1 MGLVQ
6 LLTNPGNFKFYT
18 ENQKG
23 VSNPNNVNPRE
34 IGFGKDRPEG
44 GSSKQPYIKKSI
56 KEDFTNPAFYND
68 FIVRGGILS
77 VTSAAEDVARL
88 TKYFTDINNPSGIL
102 FAAKQNILS
111 RVGVK
116 TEATQPTPAYLGG
129 ALNEGVYLPTSTL
142 AQALVGFAGTTLN
155 KQGIDPTGLIPGLAI
170 RDYQTAVYRRNQ
182 NQPIESSVAKSV
194 QSKVDKINQNI
205 LKKQDQIDS
214 TNATFNSQAIS
225 NPNPDSAWSRFKEGR
240 LNARVNNL
248 ESDIEGLQEDLT
260 SIIGGTYSNRLLKL
274 WNKFGLNPNN
284 EREINN
290 SPTLLSYGGG
300 PGSALGFSRTK
311 IKFATSN
318 DGQTPLRTGYV
329 MNDPYEGIGYRNH
342 SPDNLLQYSLDT
354 LFDGKQLKSS
364 VYRQYQIFN
373 PTVTEEQYFNV
384 PTYFSTYNGKDNIQ
398 PWLSQPVNNP
408 PFATWNQSQ
417 INIQSSNIDSSTNE
431 DFRQS
436 LEPTAQPQYTFLS
449 LAPNYTTENIEKR
462 LNLGSPGQKGNI
474 SSYTK
479 GKRSIVGDGAPLG
492 PVDKVNAS
500 YIYKANTLDGDQGS
514 RYYTGNPES
523 GDNPYTDIIPFYI
536 AILNNDSQV
545 GGTYKKYMHFRAFID
560 SFSDSYDADWKTI
573 EYMGRAEK
581 FYKYN
586 SFDRKISMAFTIV
599 AQSREE
605 ITAMYDKLNFLASSL
620 APEYLDSYTSGYMA
634 GNIAYITLGDYLH
647 EQPGIITSLTYDV
660 PEEATWEIGIDDKGN
675 YLDKEDIRKVPHMIK
690 VTNINFIPIHKFRP
704 EKQNF
709 RNDKLG
715 TDSTR
720 LLNTG
725 KQRYLDQLRPL
736 ITNYDRQAQN
746 KFTQDEEAAAAAAL
760 AEQQRI
766 ALQNNVT
773 TGILVDN
780 PTPTNVNS
788 VIGGGAEVI
797 GLNGL
802 SSLVP

>member
-1 MGLVQ
+1 MGLLIKLNNGDTQ
-6 LLTNPGNFKFYT
+6 FKSL
-18 ENQKG
+18 K
-23 VSNPNNVNPRE
+23 
-34 IGFGKDRPEG
+34 FGKDRPG
-44 GSSKQPYIKKSI
+44 GGDSKQPYIKNPI
-56 KEDFTNPAFYND
+56 KEDFKNPAFYND
-68 FIVRGGILS
+68 FIIRGGILAP
-77 VTSAAEDVARL
+77 TSAAEDVTRL
-88 TKYFTDINNPSGIL
+88 TKYFTDISNPSGLL

-116 TEATQPTPAYLGG
+116 TEANQPTPAYLGG

-142 AQALVGFAGTTLN
+142 AQALVGFAGITLN

-170 RDYQTAVYRRNQ
+170 RNYQEAVYKRNQ
-182 NQPIESSVAKSV
+182 DQTIESAVPKSV
-194 QSKVDKINQNI
+194 QRKVDKINQNI

-214 TNATFNSQAIS
+214 SYSNFNLQALSNTN
-225 NPNPDSAWSRFKEGR
+225 PLSAWSKFKENR
-240 LNARVNNL
+240 LNVRVNNL
-248 ESDIEGLQEDLT
+248 EEDVEGLQEDLT
-260 SIIGGTYSNRLLKL
+260 SIVGGKFSNRLLKL
-274 WNKFGLNPNN
+274 WNKFGLNPDN
-284 EREINN
+284 ETINDN
-290 SPTLLSYGGG
+290 STLLSYGGG

-318 DGQTPLRTGYV
+318 DGITPLRTGYV
-329 MNDPYEGIGYRNH
+329 MADPYSGIGYLNY
-342 SPDNLLQYSLDT
+342 SPGNPITYGLDPI
-354 LFDGKQLKSS
+354 FDGKQLYSS
-364 VYRQYQIFN
+364 VFKQYQKFN
-373 PTVTEEQYFNV
+373 PTVTEEQYFGEKEYFL
-384 PTYFSTYNGKDNIQ
+384 TYDGKDNIQ

-417 INIQSSNIDSSTNE
+417 FNSQSSNIDSTTLP
-431 DFRQS
+431 DFRQAPA
-436 LEPTAQPQYTFLS
+436 LDPTASPQYTFLS
-449 LAPNYTTENIEKR
+449 LAPNYQTENIEDKR
-462 LNLGSPGQKGNI
+462 NLGNPGRKANI
-474 SSYTK
+474 SSYTQ
-479 GKRSIVGDGAPLG
+479 GKRSIATGQSLG

-500 YIYKANTLDGDQGS
+500 YIYKSNTKDGS
-514 RYYTGNPES
+514 RYYTGNPEG

-647 EQPGIITSLTYDV
+647 EQPGIITSLTFDV
-660 PEEATWEIGIDDKGN
+660 PEEATWEIGIDDQGN
-675 YLDKEDIRKVPHMIK
+675 QLPAEDIRKVPHMIK
-690 VTNINFIPIHKFRP
+690 VSGINFIPLHKFRP

-725 KQRYLDQLRPL
+725 KQRYVDQLRPKL
-736 ITNYDRQAQN
+736 TNYDKQAQDQ
-746 KFTQDEEAAAAAAL
+746 FSIEESEAL
-760 AEQQRI
+760 LNEYQQI
-766 ALQNNVT
+766 PLQNNVT
-773 TGILVDN
+773 TDVLPSYEEEAALLASEN
-780 PTPTNVNS
+780 FTFNFSN
-788 VIGGGAEVI
+788 E
-797 GLNGL
+797 
-802 SSLVP
+802 

>member
-1 MGLVQ
+1 MGLLIKLNNGDTQ
-6 LLTNPGNFKFYT
+6 FKSL
-18 ENQKG
+18 K
-23 VSNPNNVNPRE
+23 
-34 IGFGKDRPEG
+34 FGKDRPG
-44 GSSKQPYIKKSI
+44 GGDSKQPYIKNPI
-56 KEDFTNPAFYND
+56 KEDFKNPAFYND
-68 FIVRGGILS
+68 FIIRGGILAP
-77 VTSAAEDVARL
+77 TSAAEDVTRL
-88 TKYFTDINNPSGIL
+88 TKYFTDISNPSGLL

-116 TEATQPTPAYLGG
+116 TEANQPTPAYLGG

-142 AQALVGFAGTTLN
+142 AQALVGFAGATLN

-170 RDYQTAVYRRNQ
+170 RKYQEAVYQRNE
-182 NQPIESSVAKSV
+182 NQTVESAVPKSV
-194 QSKVDKINQNI
+194 QRKVDKINQNI
-205 LKKQDQIDS
+205 LKKQNFID
-214 TNATFNSQAIS
+214 
-225 NPNPDSAWSRFKEGR
+225 NPSSKPNPLSILSSNPDSLWSKFKENR
-240 LNARVNNL
+240 LNVKINNL
-248 ESDIEGLQEDLT
+248 EEDVEGLQEDLT
-260 SIIGGTYSNRLLKL
+260 SIIGGKFSNRLLKF

-284 EREINN
+284 EDQINN
-290 SPTLLSYGGG
+290 NPVLFSYGGG

-318 DGQTPLRTGYV
+318 DGITPLRTGWV
-329 MNDPYEGIGYRNH
+329 MNDPYVGKYLNY
-342 SPDNLLQYSLDT
+342 SPGNSITYGLDPI
-354 LFDGKQLKSS
+354 FDGKQLYSS
-364 VYRQYQIFN
+364 VFKQYQKFN
-373 PTVTEEQYFNV
+373 PTVTEEQYFGKKEYFL
-384 PTYFSTYNGKDNIQ
+384 TYDGKDNIQ

-408 PFATWNQSQ
+408 PFLTWNQSQ
-417 INIQSSNIDSSTNE
+417 FNAQSSNIDSTTLK
-431 DFRQS
+431 DFREALS
-436 LEPTAQPQYTFLS
+436 PTEKPQYTFLS
-449 LAPNYTTENIEKR
+449 LAPNYQTQNIEDKR
-462 LNLGSPGQKGNI
+462 NLGNPGKKGNI
-474 SSYTK
+474 SSYTS
-479 GKRSIVGDGAPLG
+479 GKKDLTTNQPLG

-500 YIYKANTLDGDQGS
+500 YIYKANTNTGDQGS
-514 RYYTGNPES
+514 RYYSGNPES
-523 GDNPYTDIIPFYI
+523 DDNPYTDIIPFYI
-536 AILNNDSQV
+536 AILNNDSQT

-647 EQPGIITSLTYDV
+647 EQPGIITSLTFDV
-660 PEEATWEIGIDDKGN
+660 PEEATWEIGINDKGGN
-675 YLDKEDIRKVPHMIK
+675 LPKSDVRKVPHMIK
-690 VTNINFIPIHKFRP
+690 VSGINFIPLHKFRP

-709 RNDKLG
+709 KNDKLG

-725 KQRYLDQLRPL
+725 KQRYIDQKRPE
-736 ITNYDRQAQN
+736 ITNYDRQAQK
-746 KFTQDEEAAAAAAL
+746 KFAQDEAAAAAAAL

-780 PTPTNVNS
+780 PTPTGISS
-788 VIGGGAEVI
+788 VVAGGAEVT
-797 GLNGL
+797 GLNV
-802 SSLVP
+802 SSPF

>member
-1 MGLVQ
+1 MGVLK
-6 LLTNPGNFKFYT
+6 LLTDPGNFKFYWA
-18 ENQKG
+18 NQKG
-23 VSNPNNVNPRE
+23 GLDGGANPNNVNPRE

-44 GSSKQPYIKKSI
+44 GSSKQPYIKKPI
-56 KEDFTNPAFYND
+56 KEDFKNPAFYND

-77 VTSAAEDVARL
+77 LTSAAEDVTRL
-88 TKYFTDINNPSGIL
+88 TKYFTDLSNPSGIL

-111 RVGVK
+111 RTGIK
-116 TEATQPTPAYLGG
+116 TEANQPTPAYLGG

-142 AQALVGFAGTTLN
+142 AQVLVGFAGTTLN
-155 KQGIDPTGLIPGLAI
+155 KQGIDPTGLVPGLAI
-170 RDYQTAVYRRNQ
+170 RDYQTAVYKRNI
-182 NQPIESSVAKSV
+182 NQPIEYSVAKSV
-194 QSKVDKINQNI
+194 QRKVDKINQNI
-205 LKKQDQIDS
+205 LKKQDQIES
-214 TNATFNSQAIS
+214 TNASFNAQALS
-225 NPNPDSAWSRFKEGR
+225 ATTSAWSQFKERR
-240 LNARVNNL
+240 LNARINNL
-248 ESDIEGLQEDLT
+248 EGDIEGLQEDVT
-260 SIIGGTYSNRLLKL
+260 SIVGGKFSNRLLRL
-274 WNKFGLNPNN
+274 WNKFGLNPDNETEVNN
-284 EREINN
+284 GSTI
-290 SPTLLSYGGG
+290 LSYGGG

-329 MNDPYEGIGYRNH
+329 MIDPYEGIGYRNH
-342 SPDNLLQYSLDT
+342 SFDNLLQYSLDT

-364 VYRQYQIFN
+364 VFRQYQIFN
-373 PTVTEEQYFNV
+373 PTVTEEQYFGT
-384 PTYFSTYNGKDNIQ
+384 PEYFTTYNGKDNVQ

-408 PFATWNQSQ
+408 PFAAWNQSQ
-417 INIQSSNIDSSTNE
+417 INAQSANINSLINA
-431 DFRQS
+431 DFRQA
-436 LEPTAQPQYTFLS
+436 LDPTSQPQYTFLS
-449 LAPNYTTENIEKR
+449 LAPNYQTKNIEDN
-462 LNLGSPGQKGNI
+462 LNLGNPGRRGNI

-479 GKRSIVGDGAPLG
+479 GKRSIVGNGAPLG

-500 YIYKANTLDGDQGS
+500 YIYKANTLTGDQGS
-514 RYYTGNPES
+514 RYYTGNSED
-523 GDNPYTDIIPFYI
+523 GDNPYKDIIPFYI

-573 EYMGRAEK
+573 NYMGRAEN

-660 PEEATWEIGIDDKGN
+660 PEEATWEIGIDDEGN
-675 YLDKEDIRKVPHMIK
+675 DLDVNDVRKVPHMIK
-690 VTNINFIPIHKFRP
+690 ITGINFIPLHKFRP

-720 LLNTG
+720 LLSTG
-725 KQRYLDQLRPL
+725 KQQYIDQQRPL

-746 KFTQDEEAAAAAAL
+746 QFTEDQVDALINEQQAIPLQNTVDTNTLPSYDEEAALL
-760 AEQQRI
+760 ASE
-766 ALQNNVT
+766 NFTFTFN
-773 TGILVDN
+773 
-780 PTPTNVNS
+780 TN
-788 VIGGGAEVI
+788 E
-797 GLNGL
+797 
-802 SSLVP
+802 